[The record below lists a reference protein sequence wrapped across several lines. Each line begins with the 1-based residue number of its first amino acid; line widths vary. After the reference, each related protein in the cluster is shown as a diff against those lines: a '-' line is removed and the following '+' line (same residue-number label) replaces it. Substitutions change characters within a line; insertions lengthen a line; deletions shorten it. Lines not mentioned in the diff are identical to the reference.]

1 MNGIFLL
8 FTLGILLYFCSLY
21 GAVEV
26 ALYCALLF
34 KLALEHSDAE
44 DEENE
49 RHRVECAEAYATVSI
64 KDCEQKEHSVVNGCC
79 ENYSANLGCGITLFE
94 STNKISALEE
104 AVILG
109 RAADHFASQLHP
121 FSVILNVDF
130 RLSFVIVKLNLI
142 VDEFGVVYSLKE
154 LIA

>member
-1 MNGIFLL
+1 M
-8 FTLGILLYFCSLY
+8 
-21 GAVEV
+21 EV

-49 RHRVECAEAYATVSI
+49 GHRIECAEAYATVSI
-64 KDCEQKEHSVVNGCC
+64 KDCEQKEHSVVNGGC

-94 STNKISALEE
+94 STDKISALEE

-109 RAADHFASQLHP
+109 RAADHFASELYP
-121 FSVILNVDF
+121 FSVILNVNF
-130 RLSFVIVKLNLI
+130 RLALILVKLDLI
-142 VDEFGVVYSLKE
+142 VDEFGVIYSLKE